1 LNYRREL
8 SLGLGDLIPQVQVG
22 EETPTSRAS
31 SNSSLHS
38 NSLNLEELYSHI
50 ETTKLISLVCAL
62 GEKIHSRDPSQLIPT
77 GANELGFHGMPP
89 PGARGLAYIAL

>member
-1 LNYRREL
+1 
-8 SLGLGDLIPQVQVG
+8 LIPQVQAG
-22 EETPTSRAS
+22 EETPTCQAS

-38 NSLNLEELYSHI
+38 NSLNLEEELSSDI

-77 GANELGFHGMPP
+77 ENNELEFHGMPP
-89 PGARGLAYIAL
+89 LGARRLAYIAL